1 MRKQAVRRRERKK
14 SKRAALDEQ
23 REHSRAILELN
34 LKITHSDMMKS
45 MIKREREKIKTENER
60 ASERE
65 REREREK

>member
-60 ASERE
+60 ARVSE
-65 REREREK
+65 